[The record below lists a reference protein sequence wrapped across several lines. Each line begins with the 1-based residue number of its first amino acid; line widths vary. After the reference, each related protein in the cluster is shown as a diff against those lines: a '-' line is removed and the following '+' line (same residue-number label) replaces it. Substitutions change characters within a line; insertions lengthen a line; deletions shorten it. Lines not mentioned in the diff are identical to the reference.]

1 MAEPQ
6 QKVTIRVPSDID
18 ALGRA
23 VLGDMLIDFIQ
34 DRTAR
39 GKDISGDNFARYSAS
54 YKDSDDFDVAGK
66 SNVVNLELTGDTMA
80 SIELL
85 SHETGSVTLGFESGS
100 DENDK
105 ASWLA
110 ADDNGRSRAFLGIN
124 ASDFQIVLRNY
135 RAANPETEDIIRS
148 QARSIF
154 NRILGNG

>member
-1 MAEPQ
+1 M
-6 QKVTIRVPSDID
+6 I
-18 ALGRA
+18 
-23 VLGDMLIDFIQ
+23 IDFIQ

-54 YKDSDDFDVAGK
+54 YKDSDDFDIAGK
-66 SNVVNLELTGDTMA
+66 SDVVNLELTGDTMA

-85 SHETGSVTLGFESGS
+85 SHEIGSVTIGFEAGT

-110 ADDNGRSRAFLGIN
+110 SSDNGRSRTFLGIN
-124 ASDFQIVLRNY
+124 QNDLRLVLNNY
-135 RAANPETEDIIRS
+135 RAANPETEDAVRS